1 MHPIIHGKLQKA
13 RIGDWH
19 RQAEQDRLARA
30 VVLAL
35 RTRREHG

>member
-1 MHPIIHGKLQKA
+1 MHPIIHAKLQRA

-30 VVLAL
+30 AKLAR
-35 RTRREHG
+35 RTRR